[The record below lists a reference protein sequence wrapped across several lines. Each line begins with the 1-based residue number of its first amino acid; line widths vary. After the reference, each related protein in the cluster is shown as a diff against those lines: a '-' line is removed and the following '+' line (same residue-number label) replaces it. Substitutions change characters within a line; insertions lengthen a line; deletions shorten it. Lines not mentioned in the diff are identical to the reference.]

1 MKYYMKIDTTAS
13 TCLLINKDTSVD
25 VSQSCYIVWIPSVFV
40 FQQLLSLQE
49 KLVSKEAEL
58 EQAREEHR
66 YLEGEVLTLRDKVC
80 TPSHIRKSSR

>member
-1 MKYYMKIDTTAS
+1 M
-13 TCLLINKDTSVD
+13 CV
-25 VSQSCYIVWIPSVFV
+25 SVFV

-49 KLVSKEAEL
+49 KLTSKEAEL

-80 TPSHIRKSSR
+80 APSHPKVTSFINNRKERPQ